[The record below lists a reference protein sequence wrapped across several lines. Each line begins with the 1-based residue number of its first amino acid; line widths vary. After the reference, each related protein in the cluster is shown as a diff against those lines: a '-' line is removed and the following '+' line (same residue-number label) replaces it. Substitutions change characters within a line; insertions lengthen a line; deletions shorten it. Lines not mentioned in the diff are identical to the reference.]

1 MIKQE
6 NIWKWSLEIDFKM
19 SKIYKYVLLIYVYVL
34 RCTVGQRKYSQLLY
48 GPNGTAQAL
57 CLYVYWL

>member
-1 MIKQE
+1 
-6 NIWKWSLEIDFKM
+6 M